1 MDFIAMDFETANR
14 QRASACSLA
23 LVVVRNS
30 RITDSFYTLID
41 PEADFEPMNV
51 QIHHIR
57 PSAVV
62 GQPNFA
68 AVWPHIQQFFTP
80 NQLVVAHNAPF
91 DVSVMRRSLERYG
104 LAVPRY
110 QVIDTAQ
117 TSRRLMPNLPDRK
130 LDTVSAALSIPLT
143 NHHNAL
149 ADSYACARILLAQAD
164 RFGAQALAPL
174 CKLTAA

>member
-14 QRASACSLA
+14 KRASACSLA
-23 LVVVRNS
+23 LVVVQNS
-30 RITDSFYTLID
+30 QITDSFYTLID
-41 PEADFEPMNV
+41 PEDDFEPMNV

-57 PSAVV
+57 PSMVV

-68 AVWPHIQQFFTP
+68 GVWPHIQSFFTR
-80 NQLVVAHNAPF
+80 NRLVVAHNAPF
-91 DVSVMRRSLERYG
+91 DVSVMRRSLERYH

-117 TSRRLMPNLPDRK
+117 TSKRLMPELDNRK
-130 LDTVSAALSIPLT
+130 LDTVSAALHIPLT

-164 RFGAQALAPL
+164 RFGLAALAPL
-174 CKLTAA
+174 TKLTAA